1 MAAAARITDEDLAL
15 FQEQGFLLK
24 RSFFS
29 PEEAAL
35 LSAVARD
42 DPFGR
47 SAEGR
52 RVELLGLPKGDPER
66 PKATLYDALCYSE
79 RMVRAMERLLLPP
92 SGAMRSL
99 RDKVVLHHRCV
110 PPACSV
116 QLYFSINSKRH
127 RKIIM
132 KDEESSHPSANA
144 GQAGADGAGSR
155 GGGFGGG
162 NRFAWHQDF
171 AYWTEGNPYNRPV
184 MPSPDVATAAIAI
197 DRSGPENGALQMLKG
212 SHKLGLLGYV
222 AEPWGERY
230 AEDASVQSALA
241 AGCDIVVCE
250 QEPGDVCFFNCL
262 TFRPHHFPH
271 SALRLSSNGWGAAD
285 CSESNTSPHPRW
297 AFLCAYDNWA
307 NALRY
312 STHTISSNP
321 RPVCTL
327 SLTHP

>member
-1 MAAAARITDEDLAL
+1 MARITDEDLAL

-99 RDKVVLHHRCV
+99 RDRVVLHHRCV

-116 QLYFSINSKRH
+116 QLCVLLNKLEASRLIIEADPERDRQDEVSDCRPKCHEFCVARH
-127 RKIIM
+127 
-132 KDEESSHPSANA
+132 
-144 GQAGADGAGSR
+144 
-155 GGGFGGG
+155 
-162 NRFAWHQDF
+162 NRIFA
-171 AYWTEGNPYNRPV
+171 
-184 MPSPDVATAAIAI
+184 
-197 DRSGPENGALQMLKG
+197 
-212 SHKLGLLGYV
+212 
-222 AEPWGERY
+222 
-230 AEDASVQSALA
+230 
-241 AGCDIVVCE
+241 
-250 QEPGDVCFFNCL
+250 
-262 TFRPHHFPH
+262 
-271 SALRLSSNGWGAAD
+271 
-285 CSESNTSPHPRW
+285 
-297 AFLCAYDNWA
+297 AYD
-307 NALRY
+307 
-312 STHTISSNP
+312 
-321 RPVCTL
+321 
-327 SLTHP
+327 